1 MRVGEGKNAAVPIMR
16 TRIIKKQSAITVT
29 GKDII
34 SRTVGDLEEKKV
46 RDQTRRGIKE
56 ETYENKLRTQPRCW
70 SSKRTMRS
78 QAQL

>member
-1 MRVGEGKNAAVPIMR
+1 VGEGENAAVPIMC

-34 SRTVGDLEEKKV
+34 SRTVGDLEEEKKV

-56 ETYENKLRTQPRCW
+56 ETYENKPRTQPRCR